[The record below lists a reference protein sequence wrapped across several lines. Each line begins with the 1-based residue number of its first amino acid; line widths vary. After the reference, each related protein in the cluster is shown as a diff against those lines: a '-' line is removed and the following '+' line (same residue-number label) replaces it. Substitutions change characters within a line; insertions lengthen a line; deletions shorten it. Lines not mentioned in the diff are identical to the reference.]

1 MVWLW
6 MAQHLSA
13 LKLHVSYFLKFYIL
27 NDALSLP
34 LMHSHKHIYIYIY
47 MFKCHMSLVMVRFQ
61 IFNLNQL
68 KS

>member
-1 MVWLW
+1 

-34 LMHSHKHIYIYIY
+34 LMHSHKQSETELNGSYIYI
-47 MFKCHMSLVMVRFQ
+47 
-61 IFNLNQL
+61 
-68 KS
+68 